1 MKKQTLG
8 TLASLLILTC
18 QPATNATAAGMPSPL
33 KIGDRVQTSE
43 STPVWTTP
51 PIGGTLSGTQLPK
64 SMGSLTEGPVRSGDM
79 WWLKV
84 NFDTGVDGWA
94 PERKIRTPDGNAP
107 APRLAA
113 TSPRPPQPISDSFVQ
128 VQPGSGTIVSTPK
141 IALQGKLTHDVYAA
155 SLVGFKINGKN
166 VSVDRNGDFTLPV
179 TLTPGN
185 NTFNI
190 EAITPNP
197 RQQMNQIS
205 AYIDVSVVYGTDSAR
220 AAALRTFQG
229 GLLKTSGADLMPL
242 NTAGFANA
250 NDAHFF
256 PDNQMFLSGDVRA
269 NENVELSAIHILFLR
284 EHNQIANAISNANPK
299 LNDEEI
305 FQAARKIV
313 VAEIQVITYKEFL
326 PALLGNNAIRPYNGY
341 KPDVNP
347 GIATEFSTGA
357 YRIGHTLINDDVE
370 LLDNDGNEID
380 EALALAEAF
389 FNPSVLQAVGPAPL
403 LKYLATDKAQEVD
416 TQLVNGLRN
425 FLFGPPGAGGFD
437 LASLNI
443 QRGRD
448 HGLSDYNTTRAAYG
462 LPRVSS
468 FAQITL
474 NPAVQ
479 AKLLALYGSVNA
491 IDLWVGGLAE
501 DHLAGSSVG
510 PTFQRIIADQFE
522 RLRDGDRFWYSKVFS
537 GPQLE
542 SIERTRLSDIIRRNT
557 TLTKIQDNVFFFDDT
572 TLAALQPKSSPLPA
586 AFLKVP
592 PASGTAPALDGKGNN
607 LSHPTW
613 GSAGVD
619 LMRMAPAAYGD
630 SVSTPAGSTRPSARL
645 VSNSLCDLTT
655 TDPNNR
661 NLSDWIY
668 GWGQFLD
675 HDIGLTP
682 SGDAALD
689 IKVPTGDPYF
699 DPKSTGSALIYF
711 TRSLYDSATG
721 TSSNNVQKRSV
732 TITYKPQTPKPPV
745 R

>member
-1 MKKQTLG
+1 MKKSTLG
-8 TLASLLILTC
+8 KLGALLILTC
-18 QPATNATAAGMPSPL
+18 NPSTQAAAGSSPAPL
-33 KIGDRVQTSE
+33 QIGDRIQVTE
-43 STPVWTTP
+43 STPVWTAP
-51 PIGGTLSGTQLPK
+51 PIGGSLSGTQLPK
-64 SMGSLTEGPVRSGDM
+64 AAGSLVEGPVRSGDM
-79 WWLKV
+79 WWWKV
-84 NFDTGVDGWA
+84 NFDTGIDGWA
-94 PERKIRTPDGNAP
+94 SERKIQTAAGNAP
-107 APRLAA
+107 GPRLGA
-113 TSPRPPQPISDSFVQ
+113 SVSRPPQPVSDSFVQ
-128 VQPGSGTIVSTPK
+128 VQPASGSVVSTQK
-141 IALQGKLTHDVYAA
+141 INLQGKLTHDVYAA
-155 SLVGFKINGKN
+155 SLVGFKINGKK
-166 VSVDRNGDFTLPV
+166 VPVDRNGDFTLPV
-179 TLTPGN
+179 TLSPGN

-190 EAITPNP
+190 EAVTPNP
-197 RQQMNQIS
+197 RQQINQIS
-205 AYIDVSVVYGTDSAR
+205 SYIDGSVVYGTDSAR

-229 GLLKTSGADLMPL
+229 GLLKTSGTDLMPL

-269 NENVELSAIHILFLR
+269 NENVELSAIHTLFLR
-284 EHNQIANAISNANPK
+284 EHNQIAKAISTANPK
-299 LNDEEI
+299 LSDEEI

-313 VAEIQVITYKEFL
+313 VAEIQVITYREFL
-326 PALLGNNAIRPYNGY
+326 PALLGTNAIRPYSGY

-370 LLDNDGNEID
+370 LLDNDGNEIE

-403 LKYLATDKAQEVD
+403 LKYLASDKAQEVD

-462 LPRVSS
+462 LPRVTS

-479 AKLLALYGSVNA
+479 AKLLALYGSVNS

-501 DHLAGSSVG
+501 DHLPGSSVG

-522 RLRDGDRFWYSKVFS
+522 RLRDGDRFWYAKVF
-537 GPQLE
+537 GGAQLE
-542 SIERTRLSDIIRRNT
+542 SIERTRLADIIRRNT
-557 TLTKIQDNVFFFDDT
+557 TLTKIQDNVFFFDDS
-572 TLAALQPKSSPLPA
+572 TLASLQPKSSPLPE
-586 AFLKVP
+586 AFLKVTA
-592 PASGTAPALDGKGNN
+592 PASSVPALDGKGNN
-607 LSHPTW
+607 QSHPTW

-630 SVSTPAGSTRPSARL
+630 SVSTPAGASRPSARL
-645 VSNSLCDLTT
+645 VSNSLCELTT
-655 TDPNNR
+655 TEPNNR

-675 HDIGLTP
+675 HDIGLTS

-689 IKVPTGDPYF
+689 ITVPTGDPYF
-699 DPKSTGSALIYF
+699 DPKATGSALIYF
-711 TRSLYDSATG
+711 TRSIYDSATG
-721 TSSNNVQKRSV
+721 TNTDNVQKRSV
-732 TITYKPQTPKPPV
+732 TITYKPQGPKPPV